1 MSLALI
7 TRYYGHSSHSG
18 PWYYVVPVTVLVF
31 GMSLWRWWR
40 QRRGGGGRGGP
51 GDQ

>member
-18 PWYYVVPVTVLVF
+18 PWYYVVPVAVLFF

-40 QRRGGGGRGGP
+40 QRRGGGGRGDS